1 MPQYGTR
8 QDAAKQAD
16 WPHEEAPMPAEHTVI
31 AHDQDLDAD
40 AFSFRLHARAFA
52 PHFHHA
58 WVLGCVISG
67 RRRLFVQGREYLAA
81 TGDVVIFR
89 PGEVHACAPA
99 GSVPFVWRG
108 FHFRPG
114 SAAAAL
120 SRTVADAP
128 HLAGPVH
135 AGKRVIDELLA
146 AHALLGGAAPAA
158 CKRMRLFTAL
168 RHLGMPVQRPGNAE
182 SPELRR
188 QALDPALEALRL
200 HLETHAADRFTLE
213 DMASLAR
220 MNKFRLIRAFA
231 RMTGATPYRY
241 LESAR
246 VNRAQELL
254 EQGLSPAE
262 VALEAGFTDQCHLAR
277 AFRSRL
283 GVTPGACR
291 RRP

>member
-1 MPQYGTR
+1 
-8 QDAAKQAD
+8 
-16 WPHEEAPMPAEHTVI
+16 MPAEHTDI
-31 AHDQDLDAD
+31 AHDRDLDAD

-58 WVLGCVISG
+58 WVLGCVLSG
-67 RRRLFVQGREYLAA
+67 RRHLFVQGREYLDA

-99 GSVPFVWRG
+99 GPAPFVWRG
-108 FHFRPG
+108 FHFRTG
-114 SAAAAL
+114 GAAAAL
-120 SRTVADAP
+120 SRAVAGAP
-128 HLAGPVH
+128 QPAGPVH
-135 AGKRVIDELLA
+135 AGGDVIDELLA
-146 AHALLGGAAPAA
+146 AHALLGGTAPAA

-168 RHLGMPVQRPGNAE
+168 HHLGISVQRRENTVSPAPGPHA
-182 SPELRR
+182 P
-188 QALDPALEALRL
+188 DPALETLRL
-200 HLETHAADRFTLE
+200 HLESHAADRLTLE

-220 MNKFRLIRAFA
+220 MGKFRLIRAFA

-254 EQGLSPAE
+254 EQGLPPAE
-262 VALEAGFTDQCHLAR
+262 AALEAGFADQCHLAR
-277 AFRSRL
+277 AFRARL